1 MSLSSVHFC
10 MKHNPNNV
18 ETIHFRGNGIK
29 LIDLKSE
36 ILGRKNVTATF
47 DFDLK
52 IVDEN
57 NKGAV

>member
-1 MSLSSVHFC
+1 MSLSSIHYR
-10 MKHNPNNV
+10 MKHNPSF

-29 LIDLKSE
+29 LLDLKGE
-36 ILGRKNVTATF
+36 IVEKKNISATF
-47 DFDLK
+47 EFDLK